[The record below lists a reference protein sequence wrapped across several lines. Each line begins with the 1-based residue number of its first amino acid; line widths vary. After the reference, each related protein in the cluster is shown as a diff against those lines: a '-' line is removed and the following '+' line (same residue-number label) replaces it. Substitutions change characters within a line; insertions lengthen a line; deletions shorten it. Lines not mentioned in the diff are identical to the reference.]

1 MLFMVI
7 ERFKSA
13 DSVAAVYERFREKG
27 RMMPEGLHYVGSWID
42 ASFHRCFLVAEC
54 DDPRL
59 IQQWVL
65 RWHDLIDFEVVPVVA
80 SNETADVVA
89 SKE

>member
-13 DSVAAVYERFREKG
+13 EAVTAVYRRFREQG
-27 RMMPEGLHYVGSWID
+27 RMMPDGLTYIDSWIEAD
-42 ASFHRCFLVAEC
+42 FGRCFLVAEC
-54 DDPRL
+54 EDPRL

-65 RWHDLIDFEVVPVVA
+65 AWHDLIEFEVVPVVGSKQTAELVSA
-80 SNETADVVA
+80 SQ
-89 SKE
+89 